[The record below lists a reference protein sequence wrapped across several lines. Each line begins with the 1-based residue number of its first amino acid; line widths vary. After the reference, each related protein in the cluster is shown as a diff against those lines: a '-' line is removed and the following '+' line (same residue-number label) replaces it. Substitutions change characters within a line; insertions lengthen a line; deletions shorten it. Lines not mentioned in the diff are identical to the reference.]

1 MKSLHSRA
9 VLKELLIGGVLL
21 GVGIAFF
28 AGTYLRATGYP
39 PKRIYLEALV
49 GGALF
54 VFGGIRLCMLA
65 LRGERAKG

>member
-1 MKSLHSRA
+1 MKSLRSRA
-9 VLKELLIGGVLL
+9 VRKDLLIGGVLI

-54 VFGGIRLCMLA
+54 VFGGIRLCVLA
-65 LRGERAKG
+65 LREEERKG

>member
-1 MKSLHSRA
+1 MKSLHSRTA
-9 VLKELLIGGVLL
+9 LKELLIGGVLI

-54 VFGGIRLCMLA
+54 VFGGVRLCMLA
-65 LRGERAKG
+65 LRGEERKG

>member
-1 MKSLHSRA
+1 
-9 VLKELLIGGVLL
+9 VLKELLIGGVLI

-28 AGTYLRATGYP
+28 AGTYLRATGSP

-54 VFGGIRLCMLA
+54 VFGGIRLCVLA
-65 LRGERAKG
+65 LRGEERKG